1 MHMRFPFGKKNGNSE
16 GARKRGTELIRKH
29 KRLFALAFVM
39 IIGAGI
45 GIHVRMKTNAS
56 NTEPVMNTETVQ
68 KQDLRKSITLNGTI
82 TSMEKAT
89 LTSELTDTYIKQLTV
104 KVGDHVTKGQVLA
117 VLDTTS
123 LEKQLKAAKMALEN
137 SKSKGEMSIVA
148 ANRSLDNAEQSMQSQ
163 ASQGA
168 QELQNTTDKMNQ
180 NNVDLQNAQLDIASY
195 VTKEAELQAEIDK
208 AKDMYDSEQR
218 VLRQKERKLA
228 RKQNGEDDGDESS
241 SRLQLDITD
250 LTNAQSDRQNHIS
263 DLKEKLSDIQGKR
276 KEAESTLKTAQDN
289 VKNYQLEISKSQ
301 NTINDQNRSNQ
312 KSVNDSKSDV
322 VTAKLDAENS
332 ILSAQNDVEKL
343 QDQIKKATIVAPFDG
358 IVTSVEVKEG
368 DNYKGDVIAVVQD
381 TSGFKVTA
389 AVDQYDVSDV
399 SKDMNAVVTTKTT
412 GDKEMQGTL
421 TFVSPVPAME
431 TSTVDNKTTTTNSGT
446 YPVEVTLKDPSD
458 RLRIGMAAKLTI
470 IEKEKKNVLS
480 LPGNVI
486 QMKNDT
492 DGTVTVI
499 SPDGTEKEVAV
510 KIGMKTDYYVEVI
523 SNTLKEGDQVRVVSD
538 DTDLSS
544 LETMGGLG

>member
-16 GARKRGTELIRKH
+16 GTRKRGTELIRKH

-45 GIHVRMKTNAS
+45 GIHARMKTNAS

-82 TSMEKAT
+82 ASMEKAA

-381 TSGFKVTA
+381 TSGFKVAA

-523 SNTLKEGDQVRVVSD
+523 SDTLKEGDQVRVVSD

>member
-16 GARKRGTELIRKH
+16 GTRKRGAELIRKH

-45 GIHVRMKTNAS
+45 GIHARMKTNAS

-82 TSMEKAT
+82 ASMEKAT

-123 LEKQLKAAKMALEN
+123 LEKQLKVAKMALEN

-322 VTAKLDAENS
+322 VTAKLDAENT

-523 SNTLKEGDQVRVVSD
+523 SDTLKEGDQVRVVSD
-538 DTDLSS
+538 DADLSS
-544 LETMGGLG
+544 LESMGGLG

>member
-45 GIHVRMKTNAS
+45 GIHARMKTNAS

-82 TSMEKAT
+82 ASMEKAT

-381 TSGFKVTA
+381 TSGFKVAA

-523 SNTLKEGDQVRVVSD
+523 SDTLKEGDQVRVVSD

>member
-29 KRLFALAFVM
+29 KRLLALAFVM

-45 GIHVRMKTNAS
+45 GIHARMKTNAS

-82 TSMEKAT
+82 ASVEKAT

-123 LEKQLKAAKMALEN
+123 LEKQLKVAKMALEN

-322 VTAKLDAENS
+322 VTAKLDAENT

-343 QDQIKKATIVAPFDG
+343 QDQIKKAAIVAPFDG

-523 SNTLKEGDQVRVVSD
+523 SDTLKEGDQVRVVSD

-544 LETMGGLG
+544 LESMGGLG

>member
-45 GIHVRMKTNAS
+45 GIHARMKTNAS

-82 TSMEKAT
+82 ASMEKAT

-492 DGTVTVI
+492 DGTVTVL

-523 SNTLKEGDQVRVVSD
+523 SDTLKEGDQVRVVSD

>member
-16 GARKRGTELIRKH
+16 GTRKRGTELIRKH

-45 GIHVRMKTNAS
+45 GIHARMKTNAS

-82 TSMEKAT
+82 ASMEKAT

-123 LEKQLKAAKMALEN
+123 LEKQLKVAKMALEN

-312 KSVNDSKSDV
+312 KSVSDSKSDV
-322 VTAKLDAENS
+322 MTAKLDAENS

-381 TSGFKVTA
+381 ISGFKVAA

-523 SNTLKEGDQVRVVSD
+523 SDTLKEGDQVRVVSD

>member
-523 SNTLKEGDQVRVVSD
+523 SDTLKEGDQVRVVSD
-538 DTDLSS
+538 DADLSS
-544 LETMGGLG
+544 LESMGGLG

>member
-16 GARKRGTELIRKH
+16 GTRKRGTELIRKH

-523 SNTLKEGDQVRVVSD
+523 SDTLKEGDQVRVVSD
-538 DTDLSS
+538 DADLSS

>member
-16 GARKRGTELIRKH
+16 GARKRGTELIGKH

-45 GIHVRMKTNAS
+45 GIHARMKTNAS

-82 TSMEKAT
+82 ASMEKAT

-523 SNTLKEGDQVRVVSD
+523 SDTLKEGDQVRVVSD

>member
-45 GIHVRMKTNAS
+45 GIHARMKTNAS

-538 DTDLSS
+538 DADLSS

>member
-16 GARKRGTELIRKH
+16 GTRKRGTELIRKH
-29 KRLFALAFVM
+29 KRLFALVFVM

-45 GIHVRMKTNAS
+45 GIHARMKTNAS

-82 TSMEKAT
+82 ASMEKAT

-123 LEKQLKAAKMALEN
+123 LEKQLKVAKMALEN

-289 VKNYQLEISKSQ
+289 VKNYQLEISKSK

-381 TSGFKVTA
+381 ISGFKVAA

-523 SNTLKEGDQVRVVSD
+523 SDTLKEGDQVRVVSD

>member
-16 GARKRGTELIRKH
+16 GTRKRGTELIRKH

-45 GIHVRMKTNAS
+45 GIHARMKTNAS

-82 TSMEKAT
+82 ASMEKAT

-381 TSGFKVTA
+381 TSGFKVAA

-523 SNTLKEGDQVRVVSD
+523 SDTLKEGDQVRVVSD

>member
-16 GARKRGTELIRKH
+16 GTRKRGTELIRKH

-45 GIHVRMKTNAS
+45 GIHARMKTNAS

-82 TSMEKAT
+82 ASMEKAT

-123 LEKQLKAAKMALEN
+123 LEKQLKVAKMALEN

-470 IEKEKKNVLS
+470 IEKEKKNVLT

-523 SNTLKEGDQVRVVSD
+523 SDTLKEGDQVRVVSD

>member
-16 GARKRGTELIRKH
+16 GTRKRGTELIRKH

-45 GIHVRMKTNAS
+45 GIHARMKTNAS

-82 TSMEKAT
+82 ASMEKAT

-123 LEKQLKAAKMALEN
+123 LEKQLKVAKMALEN

-322 VTAKLDAENS
+322 VTAKLDAENT

-523 SNTLKEGDQVRVVSD
+523 SDTLKEGDQVRVVSD
-538 DTDLSS
+538 DADLSS
-544 LETMGGLG
+544 LESMGGLG

>member
-45 GIHVRMKTNAS
+45 GIHARMKTNAS

-82 TSMEKAT
+82 ASMEKAT

-208 AKDMYDSEQR
+208 AK
-218 VLRQKERKLA
+218 A
-228 RKQNGEDDGDESS
+228 
-241 SRLQLDITD
+241 
-250 LTNAQSDRQNHIS
+250 
-263 DLKEKLSDIQGKR
+263 GK
-276 KEAESTLKTAQDN
+276 
-289 VKNYQLEISKSQ
+289 
-301 NTINDQNRSNQ
+301 
-312 KSVNDSKSDV
+312 
-322 VTAKLDAENS
+322 
-332 ILSAQNDVEKL
+332 
-343 QDQIKKATIVAPFDG
+343 
-358 IVTSVEVKEG
+358 
-368 DNYKGDVIAVVQD
+368 
-381 TSGFKVTA
+381 
-389 AVDQYDVSDV
+389 
-399 SKDMNAVVTTKTT
+399 
-412 GDKEMQGTL
+412 
-421 TFVSPVPAME
+421 
-431 TSTVDNKTTTTNSGT
+431 
-446 YPVEVTLKDPSD
+446 
-458 RLRIGMAAKLTI
+458 
-470 IEKEKKNVLS
+470 
-480 LPGNVI
+480 
-486 QMKNDT
+486 
-492 DGTVTVI
+492 
-499 SPDGTEKEVAV
+499 
-510 KIGMKTDYYVEVI
+510 
-523 SNTLKEGDQVRVVSD
+523 
-538 DTDLSS
+538 
-544 LETMGGLG
+544 

>member
-538 DTDLSS
+538 DADLSS

>member
-45 GIHVRMKTNAS
+45 GIHARMKTNAS

-82 TSMEKAT
+82 ASMEKAT

-523 SNTLKEGDQVRVVSD
+523 SDTLKEGDQVRVVSD
-538 DTDLSS
+538 DADLSS

>member
-29 KRLFALAFVM
+29 KRLLALAFVM

-45 GIHVRMKTNAS
+45 GIHARMKTNAS

-82 TSMEKAT
+82 ASVEKAT

-123 LEKQLKAAKMALEN
+123 LEKQLKVAKMALEN

-322 VTAKLDAENS
+322 VTAKLDAENT

-343 QDQIKKATIVAPFDG
+343 QDQIKKAAIVAPFDG

-523 SNTLKEGDQVRVVSD
+523 SDTLKEGDQVRVVSD
-538 DTDLSS
+538 DADLSS
-544 LETMGGLG
+544 LESMGGLG

>member
-45 GIHVRMKTNAS
+45 GIHARMKTNAS

-82 TSMEKAT
+82 ASMEKAT

-523 SNTLKEGDQVRVVSD
+523 SDTLKEGDQVRVVSD

>member
-1 MHMRFPFGKKNGNSE
+1 MRFPFGKKNGNSE

-45 GIHVRMKTNAS
+45 GIHARMKTNAS

-82 TSMEKAT
+82 ASMEKAT
-89 LTSELTDTYIKQLTV
+89 LTSELTDTYIKQLTI

-123 LEKQLKAAKMALEN
+123 LEKQLKVAKMALET

-218 VLRQKERKLA
+218 ALRQKERKLA

-523 SNTLKEGDQVRVVSD
+523 SDTLKEGDQVRVVSD